1 MPLALLTPTL
11 PGTGGELKRSPE
23 DFRVDEVP
31 LYLPCG
37 EGEHLYLRVWK
48 RGIATFEAVRR
59 IAAALRVD
67 ERSVSYAGLKDAR
80 AITTQWICVP
90 GEAEERAKELS
101 VPGLSVLEAKRHTNK
116 LRLGHLRGNR
126 FSLVVRG
133 AEADAVERAEAILDV
148 LVRRGAPN
156 YFGEQRFGTRGQGH
170 LCGEAIVRRDY
181 EAFVHHLVGGPPGLE
196 RDPRLHEAR
205 ELFNAGRVQEAYD
218 AMPMK
223 HRTEKKCLH
232 ALIRFGDYE
241 RAYFSIPKRMRQMY
255 LASFQSELFN
265 RVLDRR
271 IGDLD
276 RVQQGDWAYLH
287 RNGALFRVKDPG
299 VEAPRCAAFEISPS
313 GPIFGTATPP
323 AEALPGAAEQAVL
336 REAGMEGLD
345 LDVGGGLRIRGERR
359 PLRMPL
365 REVALAELDPAGYRI
380 EFHLPSGCF
389 ATSVMREVIKGGDR
403 AERP

>member
-1 MPLALLTPTL
+1 M

-59 IAAALRVD
+59 IASALRVD

-90 GEAEERAKELS
+90 GAAEERAKDLS
-101 VPGLSVLEAKRHTNK
+101 VPGLAVLEAKRHTNK

-126 FSLVVRG
+126 FSLVVRDAPQG
-133 AEADAVERAEAILDV
+133 ALERAEPIVDL

-181 EAFVHHLVGGPPGLE
+181 EAFVRHLVGGPPGLE

-205 ELFNAGRVQEAYD
+205 EHFNAGRVQEAYD

-232 ALIRFGDYE
+232 ALLRFGDAE

-255 LASFQSELFN
+255 LASFQSDLFN

-276 RVQQGDWAYLH
+276 RVQAGDWAYLH
-287 RNGALFRVKDPG
+287 RNGALFRVDDPA
-299 VEAPRCAAFEISPS
+299 VEAPRCTAFEISPS
-313 GPIFGTATPP
+313 GPIIGTSTPA
-323 AEALPGAAEQAVL
+323 AEGEPGAVEREVL
-336 REAGMEGLD
+336 REANLDGVD
-345 LDVGGGLRIRGERR
+345 LDIGGGLRMNGERR

-365 REVALAELDPAGYRI
+365 REVALAPVDETSYRI

-389 ATSVMREVIKGGDR
+389 ATSVMREVVK
-403 AERP
+403 